1 MVLSRG
7 TTPRRNAFLATNFA
21 FVVEW
26 TPVAA
31 VARDAVEQLMVTSL
45 VCAASLF
52 LSSTGIALP
61 ASAPVSTTHLTDRH
75 VSSAQVEMSTE
86 DATSFLTAEERALL
100 AANPMMLQV
109 GGDDSEEMWSAYAA
123 VGIACVLAI
132 GLLFALGA

>member
-1 MVLSRG
+1 ML
-7 TTPRRNAFLATNFA
+7 
-21 FVVEW
+21 
-26 TPVAA
+26 
-31 VARDAVEQLMVTSL
+31 TSL

-52 LSSTGIALP
+52 LSSTGIVLPMTAPSPSSEVVDQTALP
-61 ASAPVSTTHLTDRH
+61 VSVGT
-75 VSSAQVEMSTE
+75 STQ
-86 DATSFLTAEERALL
+86 DTASFLTAEERALL

>member
-1 MVLSRG
+1 ML
-7 TTPRRNAFLATNFA
+7 
-21 FVVEW
+21 
-26 TPVAA
+26 
-31 VARDAVEQLMVTSL
+31 TSL

-52 LSSTGIALP
+52 LSSTGIVVPMMASTPEPRVVEHTASP
-61 ASAPVSTTHLTDRH
+61 ATPAPT
-75 VSSAQVEMSTE
+75 Q
-86 DATSFLTAEERALL
+86 DAAAFLTAEERALL